1 MSTILNFRCVVL
13 LPGFLLG
20 SASLYWCLS
29 HSLWL
34 PVLLLWAAI
43 SGLGIAVGFHR
54 IYSHRT
60 HRLHPW
66 LDNLILFFGSI
77 AGQGS
82 SITWVAVHRGYHHR
96 SADTPR
102 DLHSPIH
109 GVWHSFLGWYSL
121 INESTINHKYAVDL
135 LRKPNHVWVHK
146 QYLSIHLQWVV
157 TLLGVTL
164 LTSIPVFHVYMA
176 CLFLSL
182 LQDNLVNTLCH
193 LRWLGYK
200 NKNFESADNSVNVPV
215 FGYLTWGQGWHS
227 NHHADPAAFS
237 FRKRW
242 WEFDP
247 SVLWLPLIKIGEV
260 NERTPS
266 ASEGD
271 V

>member
-1 MSTILNFRCVVL
+1 MKPPRLNFRCVVL
-13 LPGFLLG
+13 WPGFLLG
-20 SASLYWCLS
+20 SVSLVSCLMEGTWLS
-29 HSLWL
+29 ILVLWSL
-34 PVLLLWAAI
+34 I

-54 IYSHRT
+54 VYSHRT
-60 HRLHPW
+60 HTLRPW

-82 SITWVAVHRGYHHR
+82 SITWTAVHRGYHHR
-96 SADTPR
+96 YADTPR

-135 LRKPNHVWVHK
+135 LRKKRHVWVHK
-146 QYLSIHLQWVV
+146 NYLELHLGFVGL
-157 TLLGVTL
+157 TLLLSG
-164 LTSIPVFHVYMA
+164 LTGLPIFKVYMA

-182 LQDNLVNTLCH
+182 LQDNMVNTLCH

-200 NKNFESADNSVNVPV
+200 NNKESTDNSVNVPI
-215 FGYLTWGQGWHS
+215 FGYLTWGQGWHE
-227 NHHADPAAFS
+227 NHHSDPAAFS

-247 SVLWLPLIKIGEV
+247 SVLWLPLIKIGAM
-260 NERTPS
+260 NERAPR
-266 ASEGD
+266 ASTGD